1 MRQGALGTG
10 RHGIRRYHS
19 GVNFS
24 SRERQ
29 LLSTLVILLII
40 VAAFQIVATLWLAVL
55 QVADVVLIFIAAWAL
70 SYLLSPL
77 VNRID
82 ERTPLNRALSVVLV
96 YLGIAIVLA
105 GVLALVVPGLVA
117 QLNDL
122 VTRAPEYG
130 DRAAREAAGL
140 QVQLERAGVPV
151 KVTEL
156 YGAVPS
162 RLSEAAG
169 AIAHDALGVVSA
181 TAAVLFDATLVL
193 IIAFIMLIDGDVIWR
208 RFTGA
213 LTPELRSE
221 AELLRQSADRSFGG
235 FIRGSLL
242 LGLVYGVATLAL
254 LVAFGVPFAGV
265 LATLSGLAMII
276 PFFGPIIAEIPVLL
290 VTLLGAPDQFLWV
303 LVLTIVLQQI
313 VLNIIGPRLMSN
325 AIGIHPIFVFLAL
338 LLGSRIA
345 GFWGVFLAVP
355 VAGVINTFV
364 RYAYELAKGRRVR
377 TQAASLMDERRAAAA
392 AAAAD
397 ARDAEAEAREA
408 ARVAREAKLT
418 ARGK

>member
-1 MRQGALGTG
+1 MRQGAPGTG

-105 GVLALVVPGLVA
+105 GVLALVVPGL
-117 QLNDL
+117 
-122 VTRAPEYG
+122 
-130 DRAAREAAGL
+130 
-140 QVQLERAGVPV
+140 
-151 KVTEL
+151 
-156 YGAVPS
+156 GA
-162 RLSEAAG
+162 
-169 AIAHDALGVVSA
+169 H
-181 TAAVLFDATLVL
+181 
-193 IIAFIMLIDGDVIWR
+193 
-208 RFTGA
+208 
-213 LTPELRSE
+213 
-221 AELLRQSADRSFGG
+221 RSFGG

-242 LGLVYGVATLAL
+242 LGLIYGVATLAL

-290 VTLLGAPDQFLWV
+290 VTLLGAPDQLLWV
-303 LVLTIVLQQI
+303 LVLTLVLQQI

-377 TQAASLMDERRAAAA
+377 TQAASLMDE
-392 AAAAD
+392 
-397 ARDAEAEAREA
+397 
-408 ARVAREAKLT
+408 
-418 ARGK
+418 

>member
-1 MRQGALGTG
+1 MVCRQ
-10 RHGIRRYHS
+10 YHTH
-19 GVNFS
+19 VNLS
-24 SRERQ
+24 ARERQ
-29 LLSTLVILLII
+29 LLTTLAILLII
-40 VAAFQIVATLWLAVL
+40 LASLQILADL
-55 QVADVVLIFIAAWAL
+55 SEALSRVADVVLIFVAAWAL
-70 SYLLSPL
+70 SFLLGPL

-82 ERTPLNRALSVVLV
+82 ERTPLNRALSVVVV
-96 YLGIAIVLA
+96 YIGIAIVLT
-105 GVLALVVPGLVA
+105 GTLALAVPGLVS

-130 DRAAREAAGL
+130 DRAAREVLAL
-140 QVQLERAGVPV
+140 QQRLEGSGVPV
-151 KVTEL
+151 SVTEL
-156 YGAVPS
+156 YSQIPAK
-162 RLSEAAG
+162 LSAFAG
-169 AIAHDALGVVSA
+169 SIATDALGFVSA
-181 TAAVLFDATLVL
+181 TATVLFNFTLVL
-193 IIAFIMLIDGDVIWR
+193 IIAFLMLIDGDQLWQAFLR
-208 RFTGA
+208 R

-242 LGLVYGVATLAL
+242 LGLIYGVATLAL
-254 LVAFGVPFAGV
+254 LVAFGVPFAGI

-303 LVLTIVLQQI
+303 LVLTLVLQQI

-345 GFWGVFLAVP
+345 GFWGVFLAMP

-364 RYAYELAKGRRVR
+364 RYGFQVAQGRRAR
-377 TQAASLMDERRAAAA
+377 TEASTLMEETDAAAA
-392 AAAAD
+392 AAAASARGAQVD
-397 ARDAEAEAREA
+397 ARSATRAARDA
-408 ARVAREAKLT
+408 KLA

>member
-40 VAAFQIVATLWLAVL
+40 VAAFQIVAMLWLAVL

-77 VNRID
+77 VTRID

-235 FIRGSLL
+235 VIPRSPP
-242 LGLVYGVATLAL
+242 LGPGFRVGTPAPPPPVRLPV
-254 LVAFGVPFAGV
+254 AGV
-265 LATLSGLAMII
+265 LAALSGLSKII
-276 PFFGPIIAEIPVLL
+276 PF
-290 VTLLGAPDQFLWV
+290 
-303 LVLTIVLQQI
+303 
-313 VLNIIGPRLMSN
+313 
-325 AIGIHPIFVFLAL
+325 
-338 LLGSRIA
+338 
-345 GFWGVFLAVP
+345 
-355 VAGVINTFV
+355 
-364 RYAYELAKGRRVR
+364 
-377 TQAASLMDERRAAAA
+377 
-392 AAAAD
+392 
-397 ARDAEAEAREA
+397 
-408 ARVAREAKLT
+408 
-418 ARGK
+418 

>member
-1 MRQGALGTG
+1 MRQGAPGTG
-10 RHGIRRYHS
+10 RHGIRRYHP

-122 VTRAPEYG
+122 VTRAPESG

-162 RLSEAAG
+162 RLSEVAG

-193 IIAFIMLIDGDVIWR
+193 IIAFIMLIDGDAIWQ
-208 RFTGA
+208 RFTRA

-242 LGLVYGVATLAL
+242 LGLIYAVATLAL
-254 LVAFGVPFAGV
+254 LVVFGVPFGGL

-276 PFFGPIIAEIPVLL
+276 PFFGPIIAEVPVLA

-303 LVLTIVLQQI
+303 LVLTIALQQV
-313 VLNIIGPRLMSN
+313 VLNVIGPRIMSN

-355 VAGVINTFV
+355 VAGIVNTFV
-364 RYAYELAKGRRVR
+364 RYTYEVARGRRAR
-377 TQAASLMDERRAAAA
+377 TEASTLIEDREAAAA
-392 AAAAD
+392 TAAAD
-397 ARDAEAEAREA
+397 ARDASGDAQEA
-408 ARVAREAKLT
+408 ARVARESRL

>member
-1 MRQGALGTG
+1 MRQSAPGTG

-29 LLSTLVILLII
+29 LLTTLVILLII

-70 SYLLSPL
+70 SYLLSPP
-77 VNRID
+77 VHGSA
-82 ERTPLNRALSVVLV
+82 EPTPLNRALSVVLV
-96 YLGIAIVLA
+96 YLGIAVALA

-117 QLNDL
+117 QLNAL

-193 IIAFIMLIDGDVIWR
+193 IIAFIMLIDGDGIWR

-276 PFFGPIIAEIPVLL
+276 PFFGPIIAEIPVL
-290 VTLLGAPDQFLWV
+290 VVALLGAPDIFFWV
-303 LVLTIVLQQI
+303 LALTIALQQI
-313 VLNIIGPRLMSN
+313 VLNVISPRIMSH

-355 VAGVINTFV
+355 VAGIFNTFL
-364 RYAYELAKGRRVR
+364 RYGFQVAQGRRAR
-377 TQAASLMDERRAAAA
+377 TEASTLIKESDAAA

-397 ARDAEAEAREA
+397 AGGDARKARRAEREARIA
-408 ARVAREAKLT
+408 

>member
-1 MRQGALGTG
+1 MRQSAPGTG

-29 LLSTLVILLII
+29 LLTTLVILLII
-40 VAAFQIVATLWLAVL
+40 VAAFQIIGALWLAVL
-55 QVADVVLIFIAAWAL
+55 QVADVVLIFVAAWAV
-70 SYLLSPL
+70 SFLLSPL

-82 ERTPLNRALSVVLV
+82 ERTPLNRALSVMLV

-156 YGAVPS
+156 YGADPGRPS
-162 RLSEAAG
+162 VAAG

-193 IIAFIMLIDGDVIWR
+193 IIAFIMLIDGDVIWQ
-208 RFTGA
+208 RFIGA

-242 LGLVYGVATLAL
+242 LGLIYGLATLAL
-254 LVAFGVPFAGV
+254 LVAFGVPFAGI

-276 PFFGPIIAEIPVLL
+276 PFFGPIIAEIPVL
-290 VTLLGAPDQFLWV
+290 VVALLGAPDIFFWV
-303 LVLTIVLQQI
+303 LALTIALQQI
-313 VLNIIGPRLMSN
+313 VLNVISPRIMSH

-355 VAGVINTFV
+355 VAGIFNTFL
-364 RYAYELAKGRRVR
+364 RYGFQVAQGRRAR
-377 TQAASLMDERRAAAA
+377 TEASTLIKESDAAA

-397 ARDAEAEAREA
+397 AGGDARKARRAEREARIA
-408 ARVAREAKLT
+408 

>member
-1 MRQGALGTG
+1 M
-10 RHGIRRYHS
+10 
-19 GVNFS
+19 NFS

-162 RLSEAAG
+162 RLSEVAG

-193 IIAFIMLIDGDVIWR
+193 IIAFIMLIDGDAIWQ
-208 RFTGA
+208 RFTRA

-242 LGLVYGVATLAL
+242 LGLIYGVATLAL

-303 LVLTIVLQQI
+303 LVLTLVLQQI

>member
-1 MRQGALGTG
+1 MNL
-10 RHGIRRYHS
+10 
-19 GVNFS
+19 S

-29 LLSTLVILLII
+29 LLTALVILLIV
-40 VAAFQIVATLWLAVL
+40 VAAFQIIATLWLAVL

-105 GVLALVVPGLVA
+105 GVFALVVPGLVG

-130 DRAAREAAGL
+130 ERAAREAAGL

-193 IIAFIMLIDGDVIWR
+193 IIAFIMLIDGDAIWQ
-208 RFTGA
+208 RFTRA

-242 LGLVYGVATLAL
+242 LGLIYGVATLAL
-254 LVAFGVPFAGV
+254 LVAFGVPFAGI

-276 PFFGPIIAEIPVLL
+276 PFFGPIIAEVPVLL

-364 RYAYELAKGRRVR
+364 RYAYELARGRRVR
-377 TQAASLMDERRAAAA
+377 TQAASLIDERRAAAA
-392 AAAAD
+392 AG
-397 ARDAEAEAREA
+397 ARDAEADAREA

>member
-1 MRQGALGTG
+1 
-10 RHGIRRYHS
+10 
-19 GVNFS
+19 
-24 SRERQ
+24 Q
-29 LLSTLVILLII
+29 LLTALVVLLII
-40 VAAFQIVATLWLAVL
+40 FVTFQVIADLWSALAR
-55 QVADVVLIFIAAWAL
+55 VADVLLIFVAAWLFA
-70 SYLLSPL
+70 YLRGPL
-77 VNRID
+77 VSRID
-82 ERTPLNRALSVVLV
+82 ERTPLNRALSVVVV
-96 YLGIAIVLA
+96 YIGIAFVLA

-162 RLSEAAG
+162 RLSEVAG

-193 IIAFIMLIDGDVIWR
+193 IIAFIMLIDGDAIWQ
-208 RFTGA
+208 RFTRA

-242 LGLVYGVATLAL
+242 LGLIYGVATLAL

-265 LATLSGLAMII
+265 
-276 PFFGPIIAEIPVLL
+276 
-290 VTLLGAPDQFLWV
+290 
-303 LVLTIVLQQI
+303 
-313 VLNIIGPRLMSN
+313 
-325 AIGIHPIFVFLAL
+325 
-338 LLGSRIA
+338 
-345 GFWGVFLAVP
+345 
-355 VAGVINTFV
+355 
-364 RYAYELAKGRRVR
+364 
-377 TQAASLMDERRAAAA
+377 
-392 AAAAD
+392 
-397 ARDAEAEAREA
+397 
-408 ARVAREAKLT
+408 
-418 ARGK
+418 

>member
-1 MRQGALGTG
+1 
-10 RHGIRRYHS
+10 
-19 GVNFS
+19 
-24 SRERQ
+24 
-29 LLSTLVILLII
+29 
-40 VAAFQIVATLWLAVL
+40 
-55 QVADVVLIFIAAWAL
+55 
-70 SYLLSPL
+70 
-77 VNRID
+77 RID

-193 IIAFIMLIDGDVIWR
+193 IIAFIMLIDGDVIWQ
-208 RFTGA
+208 RFIGA

-221 AELLRQSADRSFGG
+221 AELLRQSADRSF
-235 FIRGSLL
+235 
-242 LGLVYGVATLAL
+242 
-254 LVAFGVPFAGV
+254 
-265 LATLSGLAMII
+265 
-276 PFFGPIIAEIPVLL
+276 
-290 VTLLGAPDQFLWV
+290 
-303 LVLTIVLQQI
+303 
-313 VLNIIGPRLMSN
+313 
-325 AIGIHPIFVFLAL
+325 
-338 LLGSRIA
+338 A